1 MLRRQAIRPLR
12 KPLVVMSPKSLL
24 RHKLAKSTIDDLA
37 NGYFKVVL
45 DDAWDHD
52 AKQIERVVLCSGKV
66 YYDLFEHRAH
76 NEIENTAVIRVEQ
89 LYPFPEEELYEM
101 LKQYPNLKH
110 VVWCQEEPMNQ
121 GAWYCSQHHMRH
133 VVHRINPSLFL
144 QYAGRVASA
153 APAAG
158 YMSLHLEEQNKLV
171 ETAFNI

>member
-1 MLRRQAIRPLR
+1 
-12 KPLVVMSPKSLL
+12 
-24 RHKLAKSTIDDLA
+24 
-37 NGYFKVVL
+37 
-45 DDAWDHD
+45 
-52 AKQIERVVLCSGKV
+52 
-66 YYDLFEHRAH
+66 
-76 NEIENTAVIRVEQ
+76 
-89 LYPFPEEELYEM
+89 
-101 LKQYPNLKH
+101 
-110 VVWCQEEPMNQ
+110 